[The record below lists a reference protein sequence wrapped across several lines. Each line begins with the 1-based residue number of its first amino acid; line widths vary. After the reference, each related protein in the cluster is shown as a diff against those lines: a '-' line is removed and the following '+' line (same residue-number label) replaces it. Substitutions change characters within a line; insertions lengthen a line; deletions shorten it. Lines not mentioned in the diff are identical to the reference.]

1 MTKAEAQHIIL
12 DSVVELVR
20 ATDNPLLWEALY
32 TLCPHL
38 EYIHGGSMGLVCSV
52 CGAMPPDADVP
63 DDTIAAIDQH
73 AALKAGAIA

>member
-12 DSVVELVR
+12 ESIVELVR
-20 ATDNPLLWEALY
+20 DTDNSLLWEALS

-52 CGAMPPDADVP
+52 CGAMPPDADIP
-63 DDTIAAIDQH
+63 DDALAIEQH
-73 AALKAGAIA
+73 AAMMAGAIA